1 MSYDKL
7 SKEQRAHSTPTEALL
22 QECSTPSLVV
32 HADDATPTVSE
43 HKQTQQAAD
52 VAASAH
58 LSYDRPHLDDRFEL
72 LEPIGEGAMAYVWK
86 VRDKS
91 IDQILALKLLRKE
104 WIENAEVADLFQQEA
119 RLAMTLDHP
128 HIAAVYEPGKDL
140 NGRPYILMD
149 YIQGETLQQLM
160 ARVGPLDEVR
170 AMEILHQICQ
180 ALAHAH
186 MNGIVHR
193 DIKPSNIMI
202 DTSKTDA
209 DYIKVVDF
217 GIARSMHHEVN
228 RTQLLTKPLGD
239 FATPTYMSPEQCL
252 GQEVTAQSDI
262 YSLGCV
268 LHEMISGKPPFTEKN
283 QVRLI
288 MQHLNEEPN
297 YRKFSAKVA
306 SHLYIMM
313 AKDPQYR
320 APTVNEFL
328 YASPFDSEK
337 YKWNADNE
345 KLINTVAVV
354 LLITFNLIMASRNIE
369 NLLVLTIS
377 AFVMTASCLFWSLR
391 DAMRITKD
399 HAIARIISIQLGA
412 AAGLTPVLLN
422 LFLPQ
427 QLHIPILAAGY
438 ALGIYLANSASGYRI
453 IKALLSSA
461 FCDRMREFHNP
472 EMKVRVHDT
481 TLAII
486 SRIIWA
492 LIATVALI
500 EIVFACPAIYYSG
513 GDPTYNRTVFQISL
527 GLIGIPLLT
536 PGLIYL
542 SSKKSTL
549 VKQHILRPLVGPC
562 MAIMAISL
570 PLLLPIAIYNHPAIL
585 PGFARLGLALR
596 DYRHAG
602 MLNKDAYKIL
612 KTLASRDVTHSLLP
626 LEKVETAY
634 ANYQMAR
641 YATNKN
647 DFLIY
652 FDRFVNLAKQSA
664 PLMDVYIPGTG
675 ATITLDRAIM
685 ELRGGGGYQL
695 DRSRVDELYAL
706 LKNLKG
712 TLTDMETTD
721 FYKPPIIIGP
731 RMLERIE

>member
-1 MSYDKL
+1 MTAENLKL
-7 SKEQRAHSTPTEALL
+7 KSPEIIEFPE
-22 QECSTPSLVV
+22 LV
-32 HADDATPTVSE
+32 ASPEVSE
-43 HKQTQQAAD
+43 EVKPAEATAPD
-52 VAASAH
+52 F
-58 LSYDRPHLDDRFEL
+58 DRPDLDDRFEL

-160 ARVGPLDEVR
+160 ARVGPLDEIR

-217 GIARSMHHEVN
+217 GIARSMHQEVN

-354 LLITFNLIMASRNIE
+354 ILITVNLVISSRSPE
-369 NLLVLTIS
+369 NYFLAILG
-377 AFVMTASCLFWSLR
+377 AFVTVSASLFWSLR
-391 DAMRITKD
+391 DATRITKD
-399 HAIARIISIQLGA
+399 HAIARIISIQLGT
-412 AAGLTPVLLN
+412 AAGLTPTLLN
-422 LFLPQ
+422 TLLPQ
-427 QLHIPILAAGY
+427 LFYIPVVTAGY
-438 ALGIYLANSASGYRI
+438 ALGIYIANSASGYRI

-461 FCDRMREFHNP
+461 FCDRMREFHAP
-472 EMKVRVHDT
+472 EMKVRLHDFALGFISMLIWT
-481 TLAII
+481 SVAMLTII
-486 SRIIWA
+486 
-492 LIATVALI
+492 
-500 EIVFACPAIYYSG
+500 EFVFAYPAMYHLGSS
-513 GDPTYNRTVFQISL
+513 PSFQRSAFEFAL
-527 GLIGIPLLT
+527 CLIGIPLLALCLT
-536 PGLIYL
+536 YL
-542 SSKKSTL
+542 SSQKSTQ
-549 VKQHILRPLVGPC
+549 VKQHILRQLVGLC
-562 MAIMAISL
+562 TAIMAISI
-570 PLLLPIAIYNHPAIL
+570 PLLMPVAIYNHPAIL
-585 PGFARLGLALR
+585 PGFARLGLVFR
-596 DYRHAG
+596 DRRNWE
-602 MLNKDAYKIL
+602 MPNEDAYKIL
-612 KTLASRDVTHSLLP
+612 ETLASRDVNHSLLP
-626 LEKVETAY
+626 LEKAETAY

-641 YATNKN
+641 YATNKE
-647 DFLIY
+647 DYLIH
-652 FDRFVNLAKQSA
+652 FDRFVDLAKQFG
-664 PLMDVYIPGTG
+664 PLMDVYFPGTG

-685 ELRGGGGYQL
+685 ELRGGGGRHQL

-706 LKNLKG
+706 WKNLKG
-712 TLTDMETTD
+712 PLTDMETAD
-721 FYKPPIIIGP
+721 FYKPHIILGP
-731 RMLERIE
+731 KMPERNERIAPRNALSH